1 MKTKRFLAILI
12 ALSMIFAAINVPVF
26 ASVDDPTTAETTY
39 LVDNFTARPK
49 ISLVYMQPKADYSG
63 TGFAYEE
70 VAKPSTFNVG
80 DTIYV
85 GVKYDNFQ
93 QYRTVG
99 ADSNGLFSFSESLL
113 FDKNVLVPEPT
124 FLTDNGVNP
133 LNDDW
138 ETVINENGGGELFK
152 DVLTSRINVDGSYFK
167 KNGLTYA
174 GFTMQTVMF
183 KDPGVGVEEGIDN
196 AKIIG
201 IATQFSSATKNSG
214 WVNDSFITAIHE
226 FKIKS
231 VPAAGTKVL
240 DFLRQPTDLTI
251 SYGIGGA
258 TNYKYGN
265 GLSADLAGFTDL
277 DITDVN
283 LFPATYTIE
292 FYNSYDPD
300 TKTYGTQLTGK
311 DITGIKE
318 GDTVADTT
326 DAKMPADSDFTNDD
340 KTKYL
345 SKPLKYIGADGQAH
359 DFDPDTTVLNSTLFA
374 SDAAD
379 KTTLKVFA
387 EWANGHTV
395 TFHSEYP
402 DGGAEKTVT
411 RTVSPNSPSAIK
423 KTEEPTV
430 GTAGTEDF
438 AIPTGYSFD
447 GWYNEQ
453 NGQGTKIVFA
463 EEGVDGTDVCSESNP
478 ITDVYANWTQN
489 WKIEFVKVKGST
501 DSDNAVGNPI
511 YMSPDA
517 TDKTVAKPAT
527 DPTRDGY
534 KFNGW
539 YYDDAT
545 TGTKTAFVPK
555 GETGATEI
563 SGNTV
568 IYADWIKQV
577 TVKYYD
583 TKANAQANGSTGLLA
598 SETVDENTLYSALK
612 KKPATTDDDTDHP
625 KKYFEG
631 WYNVTGDIKVDF
643 SSTTGKVTADLT
655 VYQNW
660 KDFYKLEFYKE
671 KTDIGGTA
679 YATEYVNPNKATTL
693 ATLPTAP
700 TKDNYGFNE
709 WRVYDSSSSTVTST
723 KFDTN
728 TTVDKDMILVANWT
742 AKITITFHKNEGVT
756 PETTNDVQITPNV
769 NFDGTAPTYTRSGY
783 TFKEWNT
790 ESNGSGTAYTSLTSA
805 QFSASDDLYAIW
817 TAAGADQSTLTF
829 NANLTGVTPNPS
841 SVTVNTGD
849 KVYTANI
856 PVVSKDNYK
865 FDGWYESASITDT
878 TKIDFDAGYTVS
890 ESKTVYAHWT
900 YTGTDKITVTFMND
914 SAQYATID
922 VAPNTTL
929 GDSMPANPKKS
940 GYTFKEWNDSSD
952 GKGSTF
958 DKDTNVGATGPAT
971 VTVYAQYVQ
980 DITVNY
986 NANGGSNAPASVTK
1000 PAGDTYVDPDVTG
1013 MSNGTYTFVGWNTK
1027 KNSSGTYVPASG
1039 TSLTYQAV
1047 ADLYK
1052 DGGTAPTSVTLY
1064 AQWAAIDGS
1073 DVDDVKTG
1081 TPTDPDPTQQG
1092 VRVTFADNA
1101 PSGITASAN
1110 PQYKYPQYGDTI
1122 GTDNMPE
1129 YPTRTN
1135 YKCVG
1140 WNTKPDGSG
1149 VAITATTTFDTNT
1162 LGADLV
1168 KVDETTTAYTVTA
1181 YAQWE
1186 VDPDYQGDK
1195 VTLTFNKNTDGTG
1208 TDANPITKTIVK
1220 GDSLGYDITAPINGN
1235 YEFVGW
1241 YTGDNSTGKVVFG
1254 SDKFSSTT
1262 TYSADTTFYAKWKMY
1277 LLAEPKS
1284 TSATYTGQVIKP
1296 KYDIYQIT
1304 YPNGTD
1310 SSYVKGSPIATNV
1323 DITAAD
1329 SQYKVTYT
1337 NTKDNTTGDLKN
1349 VGKYTIN
1356 VSLKD
1361 DSDLKAQGATIA
1373 VTEPAT
1379 FTVTEALLTIKVNP
1393 DTQVQKSGDTVPK
1406 ATITVD
1412 GLKDGDVAGN
1422 IYDINYYLWAD
1433 AGDENKDGL
1442 IQDSE
1447 LTKQTADP
1455 TAVGKYVVKVEFK
1468 DQNPNYKID
1477 KVESSVDGKSVLL
1490 YGQTSTTS
1498 YPGYPGLYDSE
1509 GKLTKVGQNIIYEIQ
1524 ANDPSISGIVVK
1536 SADTKDDEG
1545 NTKDPEVI
1553 TNLSL
1558 KQSDYKTDETFDN
1571 KETPDITNYY
1581 IRVTDV
1587 GAEEVRFTVTL
1598 TNPDTTS
1605 LTANGGTV
1613 VENADGTYTV
1623 TAPLTNKGATANV
1636 VTITTKAGDAAD
1648 APTITYTFNLQQL
1661 VTAKIELG
1669 YGNSPYGEIM
1679 KDSDI
1684 TDKDAAKAAFDVNNC
1699 FDNNYLPTAAANM
1712 YLNGTD
1718 RIVYRPEVWTTAGVD
1733 NMDKNDTAIFVYN
1746 GKAFRDPGFVA
1757 TDSLGNSVDDSK
1769 ITRVIKV
1776 NRMLEDGV
1784 GGVTNVTDFNA
1795 ADAVATGSLLTYAGT
1810 NIDNKYLFTN
1820 ITTSDPAVKK
1830 IRPSVYDMEYSFT
1843 DETTGNTV
1851 TTTRKVIVLFGTG
1864 DTDLSTDI
1872 SPIDLN
1878 AIKVAVGTGQVDIT
1892 GAPVLTN
1899 NLYLHRMM
1907 DTDNSG
1913 DISPIDL
1920 NKIKVTVA
1928 TGAPIPDYYI
1938 PLASD

>member
-1 MKTKRFLAILI
+1 MIVLCMI
-12 ALSMIFAAINVPVF
+12 ALNLPVF
-26 ASVDDPTTAETTY
+26 ATDYDGTKDARGNTGVVFLGTGDTPAVDAQPLTDAWGWTEKDTEGGTDGTKFWLGVYVENLDKINKDMNHFYYDDDSDYGGIYSTAVALEYDTRYIKPLVLDMANKNKNNAVKNAVFMTGSKWDTAGMISKYKVANAEPQALVTEETSEEHEVDVNNASSYYVSFAATNFLDDDAALYNSPTKGIDGDRVYLLALQFELIEKPTT
-39 LVDNFTARPK
+39 
-49 ISLVYMQPKADYSG
+49 
-63 TGFAYEE
+63 
-70 VAKPSTFNVG
+70 
-80 DTIYV
+80 
-85 GVKYDNFQ
+85 
-93 QYRTVG
+93 
-99 ADSNGLFSFSESLL
+99 
-113 FDKNVLVPEPT
+113 
-124 FLTDNGVNP
+124 
-133 LNDDW
+133 
-138 ETVINENGGGELFK
+138 
-152 DVLTSRINVDGSYFK
+152 
-167 KNGLTYA
+167 
-174 GFTMQTVMF
+174 
-183 KDPGVGVEEGIDN
+183 
-196 AKIIG
+196 
-201 IATQFSSATKNSG
+201 
-214 WVNDSFITAIHE
+214 
-226 FKIKS
+226 
-231 VPAAGTKVL
+231 GTKVVGL
-240 DFLRQPTDLTI
+240 ARNPQQFVIETGNNGSIWKGTWNSQDDSSARDGNLQYHLNYD
-251 SYGIGGA
+251 GA
-258 TNYKYGN
+258 V
-265 GLSADLAGFTDL
+265 D
-277 DITDVN
+277 
-283 LFPATYTIE
+283 LFPTTYNIE

-447 GWYNEQ
+447 GWYTEQ

-631 WYNVTGDIKVDF
+631 WYNVTGDTKVDF

-671 KTDIGGTA
+671 TTDIGGTA

-709 WRVYDSSSSTVTST
+709 WRVYDSSNSTVTST

-728 TTVDKDMILVANWT
+728 TTVDKDMILVADWT
-742 AKITITFHKNEGVT
+742 AKITITFHKNDSVT

-878 TKIDFDAGYTVS
+878 AKIDFDAGYTVS

-986 NANGGSNAPASVTK
+986 NANGGSNAPASITK

-1013 MSNGTYTFVGWNTK
+1013 MSNGTYTFLGWNTK
-1027 KNSSGTYVPASG
+1027 KNGSGTYVPASG

-1356 VSLKD
+1356 VIKIN
-1361 DSDLKAQGATIA
+1361 GGIA
-1373 VTEPAT
+1373 
-1379 FTVTEALLTIKVNP
+1379 
-1393 DTQVQKSGDTVPK
+1393 
-1406 ATITVD
+1406 
-1412 GLKDGDVAGN
+1412 
-1422 IYDINYYLWAD
+1422 LWR
-1433 AGDENKDGL
+1433 
-1442 IQDSE
+1442 
-1447 LTKQTADP
+1447 
-1455 TAVGKYVVKVEFK
+1455 
-1468 DQNPNYKID
+1468 
-1477 KVESSVDGKSVLL
+1477 
-1490 YGQTSTTS
+1490 
-1498 YPGYPGLYDSE
+1498 
-1509 GKLTKVGQNIIYEIQ
+1509 
-1524 ANDPSISGIVVK
+1524 
-1536 SADTKDDEG
+1536 
-1545 NTKDPEVI
+1545 
-1553 TNLSL
+1553 NLS
-1558 KQSDYKTDETFDN
+1558 
-1571 KETPDITNYY
+1571 
-1581 IRVTDV
+1581 
-1587 GAEEVRFTVTL
+1587 
-1598 TNPDTTS
+1598 
-1605 LTANGGTV
+1605 
-1613 VENADGTYTV
+1613 
-1623 TAPLTNKGATANV
+1623 
-1636 VTITTKAGDAAD
+1636 
-1648 APTITYTFNLQQL
+1648 
-1661 VTAKIELG
+1661 
-1669 YGNSPYGEIM
+1669 
-1679 KDSDI
+1679 
-1684 TDKDAAKAAFDVNNC
+1684 
-1699 FDNNYLPTAAANM
+1699 
-1712 YLNGTD
+1712 
-1718 RIVYRPEVWTTAGVD
+1718 
-1733 NMDKNDTAIFVYN
+1733 
-1746 GKAFRDPGFVA
+1746 
-1757 TDSLGNSVDDSK
+1757 
-1769 ITRVIKV
+1769 
-1776 NRMLEDGV
+1776 
-1784 GGVTNVTDFNA
+1784 
-1795 ADAVATGSLLTYAGT
+1795 
-1810 NIDNKYLFTN
+1810 
-1820 ITTSDPAVKK
+1820 
-1830 IRPSVYDMEYSFT
+1830 
-1843 DETTGNTV
+1843 
-1851 TTTRKVIVLFGTG
+1851 
-1864 DTDLSTDI
+1864 
-1872 SPIDLN
+1872 
-1878 AIKVAVGTGQVDIT
+1878 
-1892 GAPVLTN
+1892 
-1899 NLYLHRMM
+1899 
-1907 DTDNSG
+1907 
-1913 DISPIDL
+1913 
-1920 NKIKVTVA
+1920 
-1928 TGAPIPDYYI
+1928 
-1938 PLASD
+1938 